1 VGDGKTKVFRPGKA
15 TLEFTNGKM
24 KDRKFQVGVG
34 GMDAVLIGREVDAA
48 IGNVK
53 IDSEFVSRRHA
64 RITLENDQL
73 YLYDLGSASG
83 TRVNGVTINGRTELN
98 DNDIV
103 EFGDS
108 TATVKMNVAAKP
120 AAK

>member
-1 VGDGKTKVFRPGKA
+1 
-15 TLEFTNGKM
+15 
-24 KDRKFQVGVG
+24 
-34 GMDAVLIGREVDAA
+34 
-48 IGNVK
+48 
-53 IDSEFVSRRHA
+53 
-64 RITLENDQL
+64 L